1 MTEIPEALTQQLA
14 AAGGDQQVESEV
26 IEAVYQELLRL
37 ARSELA
43 KHRRGATLNTRVLV
57 NEAYLKLFAG
67 SRNAEFQNRK
77 HFFASAALVMRHIV
91 VDHARRK
98 LADRRGGGVAP
109 LDLDEQNLAV
119 ESQAENILALD
130 DALHKLAERDP
141 RLAEVMVMRF
151 FAGLSVEELA
161 EQLGVSAPTI
171 KRDTRIAKAFLRQQ
185 LGA

>member
-1 MTEIPEALTQQLA
+1 
-14 AAGGDQQVESEV
+14 SF
-26 IEAVYQELLRL
+26 YQELLRL

-67 SRNAEFQNRK
+67 SRNGEFQNRK

-109 LDLDEQNLAV
+109 LDLDEQ
-119 ESQAENILALD
+119 
-130 DALHKLAERDP
+130 
-141 RLAEVMVMRF
+141 
-151 FAGLSVEELA
+151 
-161 EQLGVSAPTI
+161 
-171 KRDTRIAKAFLRQQ
+171 
-185 LGA
+185 